1 MTEKPETKPETSD
14 RVRLERVVRPI
25 LAYHVFA
32 GDPQDGS
39 LLVFAPTASKARM
52 LGMKKGPWE
61 WDFYTDTRARRARA
75 WDGIFNEEKV
85 IETND
90 ELPKGTKPFYDDDWA

>member
-1 MTEKPETKPETSD
+1 MTKRNEGGV
-14 RVRLERVVRPI
+14 RVERTVRQI

-39 LLVFAPTASKARM
+39 LLVFAPTANRART
-52 LGMKKGPWE
+52 LGMRKGPWE
-61 WDFYTDTRARRARA
+61 WDSYIDTRAQRAPT
-75 WDGIFNEEKV
+75 WDGLFSEEKV

-90 ELPKGTKPFYDDDWA
+90 ELPEGAAPFYQYYWEA